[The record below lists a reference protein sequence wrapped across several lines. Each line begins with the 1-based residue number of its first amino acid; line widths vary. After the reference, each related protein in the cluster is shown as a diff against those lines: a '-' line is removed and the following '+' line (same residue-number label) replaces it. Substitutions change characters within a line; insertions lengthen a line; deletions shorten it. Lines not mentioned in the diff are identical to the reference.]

1 MRLLLDE
8 CIDRHFAEALPGHS
22 AKTVPQMGWAALKN
36 GELLARAEKEFDVF
50 ITVDRALPS
59 QQNLSK
65 RKIALLIMRA
75 KTNQLV
81 DLLPLA
87 VDVLAALQ
95 KIKPSQV
102 IVVGQES

>member
-8 CIDRHFAEALPGHS
+8 CIDRHFAEALPGHDVN
-22 AKTVPQMGWAALKN
+22 TVPQMGWAALKN
-36 GELLARAEKEFDVF
+36 GELLARAEKEFDAF

-59 QQNLSK
+59 QQNLSD

-75 KTNQLV
+75 KANQLV

-87 VDVLAALQ
+87 PNVLAALR
-95 KIKPSQV
+95 KLKPGQV
-102 IVVGQES
+102 VMVGR

>member
-8 CIDRHFAEALPGHS
+8 CVDRHFAETLSGHDV
-22 AKTVPQMGWAALKN
+22 KTVPQMGWAALKN
-36 GELLARAEKEFDVF
+36 GDLLARAEQEFDVF

-65 RKIALLIMRA
+65 RKIALLIIQA

-81 DLLPLA
+81 DLEPL
-87 VDVLAALQ
+87 VPDVLAALP
-95 KIKPSQV
+95 KLRP
-102 IVVGQES
+102 GQIIHIG